1 MTIPVGDFAPACPA
15 WTDCNTAICR
25 LVRRR
30 SKFARVI
37 HRLGI
42 FAGLFAR
49 HKIESVRKL
58 TQHMYAVPGD
68 RLQGNCHVCKV
79 ALGDP
84 ADFRSPFLMEF
95 AWPIFSF
102 NAPVTVC
109 QSQPG
114 SRASGFC
121 SKAFLASLYRC
132 AAPPAVRCTNGCRRT
147 HGCARCYPRRL
158 GGRSAVLKLHL
169 RMFHRGMV
177 GTRSATEG
185 NRLSELVKI
194 NAFRAIARTCSRL
207 RLTAGRR
214 CGRTLS

>member
-1 MTIPVGDFAPACPA
+1 MILRRRARHGPI
-15 WTDCNTAICR
+15 AILRFGR

-37 HRLGI
+37 HRLRI

-58 TQHMYAVPGD
+58 TQHMYAVPGAP
-68 RLQGNCHVCKV
+68 LQVNCHVCKV

-84 ADFRSPFLMEF
+84 ADFLPPLRREF

-121 SKAFLASLYRC
+121 SKACLASLYRC
-132 AAPPAVRCTNGCRRT
+132 AAPPAVRCTNGCQRT
-147 HGCARCYPRRL
+147 HGRARRYPRRL
-158 GGRSAVLKLHL
+158 GGRSAVLELHL
-169 RMFHRGMV
+169 RCFTGD
-177 GTRSATEG
+177 GGNTE
-185 NRLSELVKI
+185 SE
-194 NAFRAIARTCSRL
+194 
-207 RLTAGRR
+207 
-214 CGRTLS
+214 